1 MIEMKNDEIRMTKFQ
16 AVFAAILNA
25 LSAFVIRH
33 WPFAI
38 FLFLPSCGSIPMP
51 AFFKN
56 PADEAIV
63 YSLGPREGYASPL
76 SETLKPACPAL
87 RFDDDEFMVAES
99 HERPIRDLA
108 RQIEKDKKARL
119 LIAGYAPPNLPP
131 DHARSI
137 SDRRALAVRQRFIE
151 LGIDPA
157 NLQTV
162 GYGND
167 FSPSGPSSSVVVIY
181 RQN

>member
-1 MIEMKNDEIRMTKFQ
+1 VN
-16 AVFAAILNA
+16 VPAAFI
-25 LSAFVIRH
+25 IRH
-33 WPFAI
+33 SS
-38 FLFLPSCGSIPMP
+38 FLLLSLLSSCSGISMP

-56 PADEAIV
+56 PASEAVV
-63 YSLGPREGYASPL
+63 YALGPRDDYASPL
-76 SETLKPACPAL
+76 NDSLRPACPAL
-87 RFDDDEFMVAES
+87 CFQDDEFKVSEA

-108 RQIEKDKKARL
+108 KEMEKDKKARL
-119 LIAGYAPPNLPP
+119 LIAGYAPPNLPQE
-131 DHARSI
+131 HARSI

-151 LGIDPA
+151 LGIEPA

-181 RQN
+181 WQN

>member
-1 MIEMKNDEIRMTKFQ
+1 MPAFITRHFP
-16 AVFAAILNA
+16 
-25 LSAFVIRH
+25 FVIL
-33 WPFAI
+33 ALI
-38 FLFLPSCGSIPMP
+38 PSCGGIPMP
-51 AFFKN
+51 AFLKN
-56 PADEAIV
+56 PSDEAVV
-63 YSLGPREGYASPL
+63 YALGPQDGWRSPL
-76 SETLKPACPAL
+76 NDGLKPACPAL
-87 RFDDDEFMVAES
+87 LFEDDEFSLEET

-108 RQIEKDKKARL
+108 KEMEGDKKARL
-119 LIAGYAPPNLPP
+119 LIAGYAPPGLPQ

-151 LGIDPA
+151 LGIEPA
-157 NLQTV
+157 HLQTV

>member
-1 MIEMKNDEIRMTKFQ
+1 MPGTP
-16 AVFAAILNA
+16 
-25 LSAFVIRH
+25 SAPPFVKAFTASVI
-33 WPFAI
+33 P
-38 FLFLPSCGSIPMP
+38 LLLVSCGSIPMP
-51 AFFKN
+51 AFLKN
-56 PADEAIV
+56 PSDASVV
-63 YSLGPREGYASPL
+63 YALGPRDGYKSPL
-76 SETLKPACPAL
+76 NDSLKPACPAL
-87 RFDDDEFMVAES
+87 RFDDDEFQLVEA
-99 HERPIRDLA
+99 HQRPIRDLA
-108 RQIEKDKKARL
+108 KEMEQDKKARL
-119 LIAGYAPPNLPP
+119 LIAGYAPPNLPQ

-151 LGIDPA
+151 LGIEPA

>member
-1 MIEMKNDEIRMTKFQ
+1 MRMTNLRS
-16 AVFAAILNA
+16 VFAAIPNA
-25 LSAFVIRH
+25 SFAFV
-33 WPFAI
+33 
-38 FLFLPSCGSIPMP
+38 LVLLLPSCGSIPMP

-63 YSLGPREGYASPL
+63 YALGSREGYTSPL
-76 SETLKPACPAL
+76 SEPLKPACPAL
-87 RFDDDEFMVAES
+87 RFDDDEFRVAES

-108 RQIEKDKKARL
+108 KQIETNKKARL
-119 LIAGYAPPNLPP
+119 LIAGYAPPNLPQ

-151 LGIDPA
+151 LGIEPA

-167 FSPSGPSSSVVVIY
+167 FSPSSPSSSVVVIY

>member
-1 MIEMKNDEIRMTKFQ
+1 MPSVR
-16 AVFAAILNA
+16 A
-25 LSAFVIRH
+25 LVAFVA
-33 WPFAI
+33 PMLLA
-38 FLFLPSCGSIPMP
+38 SCGSISMP
-51 AFFKN
+51 AFLKN
-56 PADEAIV
+56 PAADAVV
-63 YSLGPREGYASPL
+63 YALGPRDGYASPL
-76 SETLKPACPAL
+76 NDNLKPACPAL
-87 RFDDDEFMVAES
+87 RFEDNEFQVSEI

-108 RQIEKDKKARL
+108 KEMEKDKKARL
-119 LIAGYAPPNLPP
+119 LIAGYAPPNLPQ

-151 LGIDPA
+151 LGIEPA